1 MNEFKTKE
9 IRTLQ
14 YDRPSIE
21 KGYANQ
27 TLRIDLSSS
36 AISTKPVSEKMKD
49 VFVGG
54 KGFVSAAHHLTRG
67 LTTSCV
73 LGLRDDGNEAS
84 DGLCKGGRDGR
95 GVQHE
100 LSPCALMRRVWRL
113 SCCVDGSVPSRR
125 RELVAVRSACA
136 GDSSCGGVGTTD
148 LSRKGVS

>member
-36 AISTKPVSEKMKD
+36 AISIKPVSEKMKD

-54 KGFVSAAHHLTRG
+54 KGFDLWLLWNAVTGTTKWNDPENTICIASGPMG
-67 LTTSCV
+67 LTIIPCLSS
-73 LGLRDDGNEAS
+73 LLFRS
-84 DGLCKGGRDGR
+84 D
-95 GVQHE
+95 
-100 LSPCALMRRVWRL
+100 ALIL
-113 SCCVDGSVPSRR
+113 NSI
-125 RELVAVRSACA
+125 
-136 GDSSCGGVGTTD
+136 
-148 LSRKGVS
+148 